1 MTEATAPGKI
11 ILCGEHA
18 VVYGRPAIALP
29 LADLR
34 ARVVVEPGDAGSG
47 ITIDA
52 PDLERRWT
60 LASAPDHP
68 LSQLIVGVLDH
79 LGRGAQSDVPAPAL
93 QICITSTIPIAEGM
107 GSGAAVATALV
118 RALAAH
124 LGHEL
129 PAEAV
134 STLVYTSERRFHGTP
149 SGIDNSVIA
158 FERPIWFVR
167 RPYGHDISSS
177 GHDISC
183 PDDAAIQNLIEPVTI
198 AAPFRLLIG
207 DTGVRSL
214 THLPVGEVR
223 QRWQAETA
231 HYESLFDAIA
241 ACVIRARATLVQGDI
256 RALGALLN
264 ENQALLEQIGV
275 SSDDLDRLVAAARA
289 AGALGAKLSGA
300 GWGGVMI
307 ALVMPADG
315 ERVAAALVEAGAARV
330 LETAVERH

>member
-1 MTEATAPGKI
+1 MTEASAPGKI

-34 ARVVVEPGDAGSG
+34 ARVVVEPSDAGSG

-68 LSQLIVGVLDH
+68 LSALIVSVLDH
-79 LGRGAQSDVPAPAL
+79 LSRGAQSDVPAPDL
-93 QICITSTIPIAEGM
+93 QIRITSTIPIAEGM

-129 PAEAV
+129 PAEVV

-167 RPYGHDISSS
+167 RPATDN
-177 GHDISC
+177 
-183 PDDAAIQNLIEPVTI
+183 PAIQNLIEPVTI

-231 HYESLFDAIA
+231 RYESLFDAIA
-241 ACVIRARATLVQGDI
+241 ACVIRARAALAQGDI

-264 ENQALLEQIGV
+264 ENQALLEQMGV

-307 ALVMPADG
+307 ALVRPADG
-315 ERVAAALVEAGAARV
+315 ERVAAALGEAGAARV
-330 LETAVERH
+330 LETTVERYITV

>member
-1 MTEATAPGKI
+1 MTEASAPGKI

-18 VVYGRPAIALP
+18 VVYRRPAIALP

-68 LSQLIVGVLDH
+68 LSALIVSVLDH
-79 LGRGAQSDVPAPAL
+79 LSRDAQSDVPAPAL
-93 QICITSTIPIAEGM
+93 QIRITSTIPIAEGM

-129 PAEAV
+129 PAEVV

-149 SGIDNSVIA
+149 SGIDNTVIA

-167 RPYGHDISSS
+167 RPATDN
-177 GHDISC
+177 
-183 PDDAAIQNLIEPVTI
+183 PAIENLIEPVTI

-241 ACVIRARATLVQGDI
+241 ASVIRARAALAQGDI

-264 ENQALLEQIGV
+264 ENQALLEQMGV

-289 AGALGAKLSGA
+289 AAALGAKLSGA

-315 ERVAAALVEAGAARV
+315 ERVAAALAEAGAARM
-330 LETAVERH
+330 LETAVERQVNV

>member
-1 MTEATAPGKI
+1 MTEASAPGKI

-68 LSQLIVGVLDH
+68 LSQLIVSVLDH
-79 LGRGAQSDVPAPAL
+79 LSRDAQSDVPAPAL
-93 QICITSTIPIAEGM
+93 QIRITSTIPIAEGM

-149 SGIDNSVIA
+149 SGIDNTVIA

-167 RPYGHDISSS
+167 RPATDN
-177 GHDISC
+177 
-183 PDDAAIQNLIEPVTI
+183 PAIENLIEPVRI

-241 ACVIRARATLVQGDI
+241 ASVIRARAALAQGDI

-307 ALVMPADG
+307 ALVGPADG
-315 ERVAAALVEAGAARV
+315 ERVAAALAEAGAARV
-330 LETAVERH
+330 LETTVERYITV

>member
-34 ARVVVEPGDAGSG
+34 ARVAVEPGDAGSG

-60 LASAPDHP
+60 LTSAPDHP
-68 LSQLIVGVLDH
+68 LSELIVSVLDH
-79 LGRGAQSDVPAPAL
+79 LGRGAQFDVPAPDL
-93 QICITSTIPIAEGM
+93 RIRITSTIPIAEGM

-134 STLVYTSERRFHGTP
+134 SSLVYTSEQRFHGMP

-167 RPYGHDISSS
+167 RPS

-183 PDDAAIQNLIEPVTI
+183 PDDPAIQNLIEPVTI

-207 DTGVRSL
+207 DTGVRSP

-231 HYESLFDAIA
+231 QYEALFDAIA
-241 ACVIRARATLVQGDI
+241 ACVIRARTALVQGDI

-264 ENQALLEQIGV
+264 ENQVLLEQIGV
-275 SSDDLDRLVAAARA
+275 SSDDLDRLVAAARR
-289 AGALGAKLSGA
+289 AGALGTKLSGA

-307 ALVMPADG
+307 ALVMPAAG
-315 ERVAAALVEAGAARV
+315 ERVAAALAEAGAVRV
-330 LETAVERH
+330 LETAVERHVNV

>member
-1 MTEATAPGKI
+1 MTEASAPGKI

-34 ARVVVEPGDAGSG
+34 ARVVVEPGDAGSS

-68 LSQLIVGVLDH
+68 LSELIVSVLDH
-79 LGRGAQSDVPAPAL
+79 LGRGAQSDVPAPDL
-93 QICITSTIPIAEGM
+93 QIRITSTIPIAEGM

-129 PAEAV
+129 PAEVV
-134 STLVYTSERRFHGTP
+134 STLVYTSEQRFHGTP

-167 RPYGHDISSS
+167 RPTTDNQ
-177 GHDISC
+177 
-183 PDDAAIQNLIEPVTI
+183 ATQNLIEPVTI
-198 AAPFRLLIG
+198 VAPFRLLIG

-231 HYESLFDAIA
+231 CYESLFDAVA
-241 ACVIRARATLVQGDI
+241 ACVIRARAALAKGDI

-275 SSDDLDRLVAAARA
+275 SSDDLDRLVVAART

-315 ERVAAALVEAGAARV
+315 ERVAAALAEAGAARV
-330 LETAVERH
+330 LETAVERHINA

>member
-1 MTEATAPGKI
+1 MTEASAPSKI

-34 ARVVVEPGDAGSG
+34 ARVVVEPGATGSG

-68 LSQLIVGVLDH
+68 LSVLIVSVLDR
-79 LGRGAQSDVPAPAL
+79 LGRGAHSDVPAPDL
-93 QICITSTIPIAEGM
+93 QIRITSTIPIAEGM

-129 PAEAV
+129 PAEVV
-134 STLVYTSERRFHGTP
+134 STLVYTSEQRFHGMP

-167 RPYGHDISSS
+167 RPS
-177 GHDISC
+177 
-183 PDDAAIQNLIEPVTI
+183 AAIQNPTEPVTI

-231 HYESLFDAIA
+231 RYESLFDAIA
-241 ACVIRARATLVQGDI
+241 ACVIRARAALARGDI

-275 SSDDLDRLVAAARA
+275 SSVDLDRLVAAARA

-300 GWGGVMI
+300 GRGGVMI
-307 ALVMPADG
+307 ALVMPAAG
-315 ERVAAALVEAGAARV
+315 ERVAAALAEAGAVRV
-330 LETAVERH
+330 LETAVERHANV

>member
-1 MTEATAPGKI
+1 MTEASAPGKI

-68 LSQLIVGVLDH
+68 LSALIVSVLDH
-79 LGRGAQSDVPAPAL
+79 LSRGAQSDVPAPDL
-93 QICITSTIPIAEGM
+93 QIRITSTIPIAEGM

-149 SGIDNSVIA
+149 SGIDNTVIA

-167 RPYGHDISSS
+167 RPS

-183 PDDAAIQNLIEPVTI
+183 PDDPAIQNLIEPVTI

-207 DTGVRSL
+207 DTGVRSP

-231 HYESLFDAIA
+231 RYESLFDAIA
-241 ACVIRARATLVQGDI
+241 ACVIRARAALAQGDI

-275 SSDDLDRLVAAARA
+275 SSADLDRLVVAARA

-307 ALVMPADG
+307 ALVTPADG
-315 ERVAAALVEAGAARV
+315 ERVAAALAEAGAARV
-330 LETAVERH
+330 LETAVERHITV

>member
-1 MTEATAPGKI
+1 MTEASAPGKI

-68 LSQLIVGVLDH
+68 LSALIVSVLDH
-79 LGRGAQSDVPAPAL
+79 LSRGAQSDVPAPAL
-93 QICITSTIPIAEGM
+93 QIHITSTIPIAEGM

-118 RALAAH
+118 RALATH

-149 SGIDNSVIA
+149 SGIDNTVIA

-177 GHDISC
+177 GHDTSC
-183 PDDAAIQNLIEPVTI
+183 PVRVT
-198 AAPFRLLIG
+198 R
-207 DTGVRSL
+207 
-214 THLPVGEVR
+214 
-223 QRWQAETA
+223 
-231 HYESLFDAIA
+231 
-241 ACVIRARATLVQGDI
+241 
-256 RALGALLN
+256 
-264 ENQALLEQIGV
+264 
-275 SSDDLDRLVAAARA
+275 
-289 AGALGAKLSGA
+289 
-300 GWGGVMI
+300 
-307 ALVMPADG
+307 
-315 ERVAAALVEAGAARV
+315 
-330 LETAVERH
+330 